1 MVRNLSP
8 EKRARFLSSAL
19 HLFVANGVQHT
30 TTAEIAQEA
39 GTAAGTLFLY
49 FPTKQD
55 LMNALV
61 MKIGQEQSDYIRT
74 LLDPS
79 LSAQASFWTIWNG
92 SVRWFLEHMDA
103 YQYIRQIWEAGVISE
118 AVVQESNQFFGF
130 YYDAIQKGL
139 AEVSIKPYPL
149 EMIGGFLYQDI
160 VAMMN
165 LLRAQMD
172 PARQAEVIQQGFAI
186 FWDGIRLW
194 S

>member
-1 MVRNLSP
+1 MVRNLNP
-8 EKRARFLSSAL
+8 EKRTRFLSSAL
-19 HLFVANGVQHT
+19 RLFVANGVQHT

-61 MKIGQEQSDYIRT
+61 MQIGQEQSDYIRM

-79 LSAQASFWTIWNG
+79 LSARASFWAIWNG

-103 YQYIRQIWEAGVISE
+103 YQYIRQIWEAGVITE

-139 AEVSIKPYPL
+139 AEGSIKPYPL

-165 LLRAQMD
+165 LLRAQTD
-172 PARQAEVIQQGFAI
+172 PARQEEVIQQGFAI
-186 FWDGIRLW
+186 FWDGIRIW